1 MDAAGIARRTFPT
14 GRRGYDTRQ
23 VAAYLEELAQL
34 VEDLTRREAEA
45 QARAEAAEAR
55 AIDLASMDR
64 DRLVALVGA
73 ETARALDDARAA
85 ASDIRTKAQEA
96 AAGLVAAGRDEAEAL
111 AGAAEVAAAE
121 RKVELLAEA
130 EALRA
135 EAAGELERRRAE
147 ATEAADRI
155 RQEAE
160 AERARL
166 VAAGEEA
173 RDLGLG
179 DASEA
184 RAKAADEVEGVRA
197 AAAADAQATRAQAEA
212 EADELRAQAR
222 RDADAVRKQA
232 AHGARTS
239 RQKAY
244 AAAEAARTAGRE
256 EADLFLA
263 EARAE
268 AHHLVAEAL
277 AVREKVLGDLARRRH
292 VARQHVERL
301 NAARER
307 LLSAYATVR
316 RTVDEATREL
326 SVALP
331 AARAASEHAARRV
344 LEQPEPTVEQVETE
358 ISAARMAGLVDERTG
373 SSLGEVDVSALA
385 ERLGVDPTSHLPQA
399 LAESVTLATPLPPP
413 ADDRVDTSAR
423 EVPRAPAEVDAWPD
437 APVPVTPT
445 RTSAPPAPAE
455 PPADPVA
462 ELAAEAEAVAEV
474 VAELDRDAGTTGP
487 PVPEPPAA
495 AVLAQPEGDTAA
507 DPVAEL
513 AAEAEAVAEMV
524 AELDRAA
531 AVDPVDAFH
540 EDEPTRP
547 APASDTV
554 RAREPVEPT
563 GAADM
568 EGEPVEPA
576 EGDEPPVEPPHHAA
590 VPADEPTDLPADEP
604 AAAVEMADEPAA
616 STEEPVAD
624 EPAAGAEEPVVD
636 EPVGEEPAAA
646 VVPAAGEVFALEPE
660 LDAGP
665 EVEPIEIEVVE
676 SPSVVE
682 VVANARSRLDDLF
695 ARVREEVAP
704 GANGVNGAA
713 TPAATGPN
721 GRRSGADND
730 HVTVPADHHRTSWP
744 TPGERAAARVSA
756 ARGPGNPDDADDADL
771 LEQRDTALAEV
782 ERTLSRRL
790 KRVLADEE
798 NEVLDRLRRGV
809 PQDPAEVLPERSE
822 HAGRYARAA
831 VAQLEEAAHR
841 GALLVLGPG
850 AATAGKQGRR
860 RHDNARSLADDLGDS
875 LVEPLRQRVTRS
887 LGEGGDVDE
896 VLARFR
902 ALYREWK
909 GQRVRL
915 GVRHYAAA
923 AYGAGALDALA
934 AGTELRWLVDRTG
947 EPCPDADD
955 NALAEGVRKGQAF
968 PTGDRCAPAH
978 PGCRCLVVPA
988 AGVASP

>member
-1 MDAAGIARRTFPT
+1 MSSEPPVDAAGIARRTFPT

-45 QARAEAAEAR
+45 RARAEAAEAR

-111 AGAAEVAAAE
+111 AAAAEVAAAE

-173 RDLGLG
+173 RDLGVG

-184 RAKAADEVEGVRA
+184 RAKAADEAEGARA

-212 EADELRAQAR
+212 EVDELRAQAR

-268 AHHLVAEAL
+268 AQHLVAEAL

-373 SSLGEVDVSALA
+373 ASLGEVDVSALA

-413 ADDRVDTSAR
+413 ADDLVDTSAR
-423 EVPRAPAEVDAWPD
+423 EVPRAPTEVDAWPD

-474 VAELDRDAGTTGP
+474 VAELDRDAGTTVP

-495 AVLAQPEGDTAA
+495 AVLAEPEGATAA

-531 AVDPVDAFH
+531 AVDSVD
-540 EDEPTRP
+540 EVDEEEPARP
-547 APASDTV
+547 APGSDTV

-563 GAADM
+563 PTADI

-576 EGDEPPVEPPHHAA
+576 QGGVSAVEPLHPAE
-590 VPADEPTDLPADEP
+590 VPADEPADVPADEP
-604 AAAVEMADEPAA
+604 AAAVEIADEPAA
-616 STEEPVAD
+616 STE
-624 EPAAGAEEPVVD
+624 

-695 ARVREEVAP
+695 ARVREGVAP

-721 GRRSGADND
+721 RRRSGADDD

-809 PQDPAEVLPERSE
+809 PQDPAEVVPERSE

-841 GALLVLGPG
+841 GALLVLGPD

-875 LVEPLRQRVTRS
+875 LVEPLRQRVARS